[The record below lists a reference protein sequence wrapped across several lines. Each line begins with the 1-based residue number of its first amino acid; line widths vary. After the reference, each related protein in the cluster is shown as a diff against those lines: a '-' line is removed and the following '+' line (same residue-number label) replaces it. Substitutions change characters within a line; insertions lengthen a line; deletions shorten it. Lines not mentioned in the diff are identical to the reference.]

1 MFFPS
6 STVTLWLS
14 ANGGCS
20 WLCSSKRPSQDC
32 LVSVPCRPRMGIGW
46 PTPAPSPFPCLFLP
60 WFYLLP
66 QEEENQISTGSRL
79 DGATGRK
86 TEKGGDRG
94 GKQRPREGILQRKT
108 SKEEGKEQKRWEG
121 RERKQSREEQ
131 WLAFLP
137 GFTGPVLWVLSPDM
151 IFAGSGS
158 PLAIHSSR
166 WCQSQG
172 ACSLLVEKTRGRFI
186 P

>member
-6 STVTLWLS
+6 STVMFS

-20 WLCSSKRPSQDC
+20 WLCSPVLLRTAWSLYPVG
-32 LVSVPCRPRMGIGW
+32 LGW
-46 PTPAPSPFPCLFLP
+46 GLGGPHLPLHLSHCFFLP
-60 WFYLLP
+60 WFYLLH

-79 DGATGRK
+79 DGVTGRK

-94 GKQRPREGILQRKT
+94 GRQRPREGILQGKT
-108 SKEEGKEQKRWEG
+108 SKEEGTEQKRWEG
-121 RERKQSREEQ
+121 RERKQSREER

-137 GFTGPVLWVLSPDM
+137 GFTGPVLWVLSPDT

-166 WCQSQG
+166 GCQSQG
-172 ACSLLVEKTRGRFI
+172 A
-186 P
+186 